1 MRFAIV
7 LLAATSLGGCAT
19 TKEWANDLAVDNCRA
34 AKGCYVTEQSAGGPP
49 HAQAIEQVAPP
60 R

>member
-19 TKEWANDLAVDNCRA
+19 TNEMVRNLAVDNCRA